1 MKIRNKLFIGQDAKM
16 KEQKNPQKNNQQN
29 ILKL

>member
-1 MKIRNKLFIGQDAKM
+1 MKIINKVFIGQDAKM
-16 KEQKNPQKNNQQN
+16 KEQKKKTTTQN

>member
-16 KEQKNPQKNNQQN
+16 KEQKKKNQKTQQN